1 MSPNSQPQLNIVT
14 GAYGYMGKYI
24 TRRLLAQGKQVKTL
38 TNHPH
43 RSNEFGDKVQAL
55 PFNFDRYADLVASLQ
70 GATTLYNTYW
80 VRFNYGST
88 RFDQGVENTRT
99 LFKAAKE
106 AGVKRFVHT
115 SILKPDPNSPLPYYK
130 GKGQLEEALKQS
142 GLSYAILQPTVV
154 FGLEDVLINNIAWL
168 VRRFP
173 LFGVP
178 GNGEYQLQPIFVE
191 DIADIAVEA
200 GQSTV
205 DQTIETIGPEIYS
218 FNALVKL
225 IADKLH
231 KRVKIFH
238 APPKLALLMS
248 QFISIFVRDVI
259 LTQEEV
265 DGLMANLL
273 VSTNPPTGRTHL
285 SEWLEQNADVVGKQ
299 YASEVGRHF
308 RK

>member
-1 MSPNSQPQLNIVT
+1 MSPNSTPETNIVT

-43 RSNEFGDKVQAL
+43 RENEFGDKVQAL
-55 PFNFDRYADLVASLQ
+55 PFNFDRYYDLVASLQ

-80 VRFNYGST
+80 VRFNYGAT
-88 RFDQGVENTRT
+88 RFDQGIENTRT
-99 LFKAAKE
+99 LFRAAKE
-106 AGVKRFVHT
+106 AGIKRFVHT

-130 GKGQLEEALKQS
+130 GKGQLEDALKQS
-142 GLSYAILQPTVV
+142 GMSYAILQPTVV

-173 LFGVP
+173 IFGVP
-178 GNGEYQLQPIFVE
+178 GNGEYQLQPIYVE
-191 DIADIAVEA
+191 DIADIAVAA
-200 GQSTV
+200 GQSMTN
-205 DQTIETIGPEIYS
+205 QTIETIGPEIYS
-218 FNALVKL
+218 FNTLVKL
-225 IADKLH
+225 IANKLH
-231 KRVKIFH
+231 RRVKIFH

-248 QFISIFVRDVI
+248 QFISLFVRDVI

-265 DGLMANLL
+265 DGLLANLL
-273 VSTNPPTGRTHL
+273 VSANPPTGRTHL
-285 SEWLEQNADVVGKQ
+285 SDWLEQNADSVGKK